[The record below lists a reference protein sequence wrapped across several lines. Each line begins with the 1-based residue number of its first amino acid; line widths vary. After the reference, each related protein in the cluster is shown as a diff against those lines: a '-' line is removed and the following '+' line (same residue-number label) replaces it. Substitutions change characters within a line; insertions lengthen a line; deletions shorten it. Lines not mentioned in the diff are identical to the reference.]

1 MVKLPVFCFVSS
13 AALTVSLHSSIL
25 AVPSAGTPFFSGN
38 HTANSLTSFKALLKC
53 HLSKV
58 YYDYSI

>member
-25 AVPSAGTPFFSGN
+25 AVPSAWNTLLSGS
-38 HTANSLTSFKALLKC
+38 HTANSLIGFKALLKC

-58 YYDYSI
+58 YYDYSV